1 MRRYY
6 SYIIFFLCQL
16 FVINSW
22 GQKKLALEQI
32 QVYSSI
38 NPTAKYWQ
46 LPNDI
51 KPILNALDSGFF
63 LKLDLQRDTQV
74 LTKSLYLT
82 KLNQLGK
89 INVNWAATRD
99 YDFHAYLELYEMD
112 PDFIYKNNL
121 VTIDAS
127 KKDSIHSFW
136 LVTVSLFNKQQN
148 KILQKTIILGLTPI
162 QSLGI
167 GYMNKASASTPYH
180 IYNALTKSISMLA
193 PEREDIEY
201 MDAKLP
207 ATYTIDN
214 YWMPYVHNQTRIL
227 FDTTKKFINYNSN
240 TGLHLLRTPSAILNK
255 INLKDKTV
263 NNPYNKI
270 ISIIKKTRS
279 NYFNNEYYQVI
290 QPLRDV
296 KNDHD
301 YTIEGY
307 LEFNTE
313 APSDNNQLALVFLSD
328 SVHKIYNDK
337 DSIGYFMVKDLAVE
351 KDKYYYP
358 EIVYN
363 GYDSTKQYVLVE
375 NKINNQKYP
384 IMHNKSIDGKINN
397 ILFSIKLSAN
407 NAIKTIFI
415 NNKIVAILSGKE
427 KPTQMVLV
435 DKDAPGYLTD
445 FLIMFSFSEIFQTP
459 N

>member
-6 SYIIFFLCQL
+6 SFIFFLLCQS
-16 FVINSW
+16 FAFNSW

-46 LPNDI
+46 LPTNI
-51 KPILNALDSGFF
+51 NPILNALDSGFF

-74 LTKSLYLT
+74 LTKSLYLN

-89 INVNWAATRD
+89 INVNWATTRD

-121 VTIDAS
+121 VSLDES

-162 QSLGI
+162 QSSGI
-167 GYMNKASASTPYH
+167 GYINKASASTPYH
-180 IYNALTKSISMLA
+180 IYNALTKSISMLG

-207 ATYTIDN
+207 IAYTTDN
-214 YWMPYVHNQTRIL
+214 YWMPYVHNKPRIL
-227 FDTTKKFINYNSN
+227 FDTSRNFITYNTESE
-240 TGLHLLRTPSAILNK
+240 THILRSPAAILNK
-255 INLKDKTV
+255 INVRDKNL
-263 NNPYNKI
+263 NNPYKNI
-270 ISIIKKTRS
+270 ISLIKKNRINAYNS
-279 NYFNNEYYQVI
+279 EYYQVL
-290 QPLRDV
+290 QHLRDV

-301 YTIEGY
+301 YNIEGY
-307 LEFNTE
+307 LEFN
-313 APSDNNQLALVFLSD
+313 ADAAAANNQLALVFLSD

-337 DSIGYFMVKDLAVE
+337 DSIGYFIVKDIVPE
-351 KDKYYYP
+351 KDKYFYTD
-358 EIVYN
+358 IIYN
-363 GYDSTKQYVLVE
+363 GYDSTKQYALTDKASSSK
-375 NKINNQKYP
+375 NLIL
-384 IMHNKSIDGKINN
+384 HNKSIDGKINN
-397 ILFSIKLSAN
+397 NSFSIKLSAN
-407 NAIKTIFI
+407 NSIKTIFA
-415 NNKIVAILSGKE
+415 NNKLVAIILGKE

-435 DKDAPGYLTD
+435 DKDAPGQLTD
-445 FLIMFSFSEIFQTP
+445 FLIMFSFSEIFQNP

>member
-6 SYIIFFLCQL
+6 SFIFFLLCQS
-16 FVINSW
+16 FAFNSW

-46 LPNDI
+46 LPTNI
-51 KPILNALDSGFF
+51 NPILNALDSGFF

-89 INVNWAATRD
+89 INVNWATTRD

-121 VTIDAS
+121 VRLDES

-162 QSLGI
+162 QSSGI
-167 GYMNKASASTPYH
+167 GYINKASASTPYH

-207 ATYTIDN
+207 IAYTTDN
-214 YWMPYVHNQTRIL
+214 YWMPYVHNKPRIL
-227 FDTTKKFINYNSN
+227 FDTSRNFITYNTESE
-240 TGLHLLRTPSAILNK
+240 THILRSPAAILNK
-255 INLKDKTV
+255 INVRDKNL
-263 NNPYNKI
+263 NNPYKNI
-270 ISIIKKTRS
+270 ISLIKKNRINAYNS
-279 NYFNNEYYQVI
+279 EYYQVL
-290 QPLRDV
+290 QHLRDV

-301 YTIEGY
+301 YNIEGY
-307 LEFNTE
+307 LEFN
-313 APSDNNQLALVFLSD
+313 ADAAAANNQLALVFLSD

-337 DSIGYFMVKDLAVE
+337 DSIGYFIVKDIVPE
-351 KDKYYYP
+351 KDKYFYTD
-358 EIVYN
+358 IIYN
-363 GYDSTKQYVLVE
+363 GYDSTKQYALTDKASSSK
-375 NKINNQKYP
+375 NLIL
-384 IMHNKSIDGKINN
+384 HNKSIDGKINN
-397 ILFSIKLSAN
+397 NSFSIKLSAN
-407 NAIKTIFI
+407 NSIKTIFA
-415 NNKIVAILSGKE
+415 NNKLVAIILGKE

-435 DKDAPGYLTD
+435 DKDAPGQLTD
-445 FLIMFSFSEIFQTP
+445 FLIMFSFSEIFQNP

>member
-6 SYIIFFLCQL
+6 SFIFFLLCQS
-16 FVINSW
+16 FAFNSW

-46 LPNDI
+46 LPTNI
-51 KPILNALDSGFF
+51 NPILNALDSGFF

-89 INVNWAATRD
+89 INVNWATTRD

-121 VTIDAS
+121 VSLDES

-167 GYMNKASASTPYH
+167 GYINKASASTPYH
-180 IYNALTKSISMLA
+180 IYNALTKSISMLG

-207 ATYTIDN
+207 IAYTTDN
-214 YWMPYVHNQTRIL
+214 YWMPYVHNKPRIL
-227 FDTTKKFINYNSN
+227 FDTSRNFITYNTESE
-240 TGLHLLRTPSAILNK
+240 THILRSPAAILNK
-255 INLKDKTV
+255 INVRDKNL
-263 NNPYNKI
+263 NNPYKNI
-270 ISIIKKTRS
+270 ISLIKKNRINAYNS
-279 NYFNNEYYQVI
+279 EYYQVL
-290 QPLRDV
+290 QHLRDV

-301 YTIEGY
+301 YNIEGY
-307 LEFNTE
+307 LEFN
-313 APSDNNQLALVFLSD
+313 ADAAAANNQLALVFLSD

-337 DSIGYFMVKDLAVE
+337 DSIGYFIVKDIVPE
-351 KDKYYYP
+351 KDKYFYTD
-358 EIVYN
+358 IIYN
-363 GYDSTKQYVLVE
+363 GYDSTKQYALTDKASSSK
-375 NKINNQKYP
+375 NLIL
-384 IMHNKSIDGKINN
+384 HNKSIDGKINN
-397 ILFSIKLSAN
+397 NSFSIKLSAN
-407 NAIKTIFI
+407 NSIKTIFA
-415 NNKIVAILSGKE
+415 NNKLVAIILGKE

-435 DKDAPGYLTD
+435 DKDAPGQLTD
-445 FLIMFSFSEIFQTP
+445 FLIMFSFSEIFQNP